1 TRLVRCATSPGM
13 ALEET
18 FERRRRHVAALHVDL
33 VHAFAAR
40 TQRMTCLRL
49 LAVEDSAAARTV
61 DLAVWMIGR
70 NAGLAPDRI
79 RQRRHRRERHQPER
93 HRADLP
99 EPAEKCHV
107 ALLAPRRRRG

>member
-1 TRLVRCATSPGM
+1 VRCATSLGM

-40 TQRMTCLRL
+40 TQRMTCLRF
-49 LAVEDSAAARTV
+49 LAVEDGAAARTV
-61 DLAVWMIGR
+61 DLAVRMIGR

-93 HRADLP
+93 RRADLP
-99 EPAEKCHV
+99 ELAEGYHV
-107 ALLAPRRRRG
+107 ALAVRRRGG